1 MLDRSRIDIRQLL
14 PSSAA
19 VVICVWTGYFLCH
32 TWQTLDKI
40 ELVSVVVG
48 VLCCYVGMALV
59 IGGTATER
67 AGPILA
73 MLGLVLAWWARPVAA
88 IGAGLIPFFV
98 FVEGRTSRSNVGTRF
113 LFGAVIAAAAAF
125 AGLTTAWPI
134 SRAAGL
140 SAAGLACYVGL
151 AQALRGPRPLPKA
164 TFTAVFV
171 LLVAAFLALAGV
183 GLGSE
188 QGYVAAVLLAY
199 LAIRLGVEGAWVLKD
214 CTSEKLRS
222 FGYTALACAGLFA
235 GALLVLQIGEGERTK
250 AELAWP
256 VVLFA
261 LSIVLLRL
269 KPYMVRTGAKLE
281 QAGDSETS
289 S

>member
-1 MLDRSRIDIRQLL
+1 MLDKPGVDIRQLL

-19 VVICVWTGYFLCH
+19 VAICVWTGYFLCH
-32 TWQTLDKI
+32 TWQTLNYV
-40 ELVSVVVG
+40 ELASVIVG
-48 VLCCYVGMALV
+48 VLCCYVGMTFV
-59 IGGTATER
+59 IVGRSTER

-73 MLGLVLAWWARPVAA
+73 TLGLVLAWMARPAAA

-98 FVEGRTSRSNVGTRF
+98 FVEGRTSRTNAGTRF
-113 LFGAVIAAAAAF
+113 LFGALAAAAAAF
-125 AGLTTAWPI
+125 AGLATKWPI

-140 SAAGLACYVGL
+140 SAAALACYVGL
-151 AQALRGPRPLPKA
+151 AQAMRGSRPLPKA
-164 TFTAVFV
+164 TFTAVFA
-171 LLVAAFLALAGV
+171 LMVAAFLALAGV

-188 QGYVAAVLLAY
+188 HGYVAAVLLAY
-199 LAIRLGVEGAWVLKD
+199 LAIRLGVEGALAVKD
-214 CTSEKLRS
+214 CTSEKVRS
-222 FGYTALACAGLFA
+222 FACTALACAGLFA
-235 GALLVLQIGEGERTK
+235 GALLVLQIGAGKRSK

-261 LSIVLLRL
+261 LSIILLRL
-269 KPYMVRTGAKLE
+269 KPYMVRAGASPE